1 MAQSVP
7 GVFRNKN
14 GPQSDWHRSEG
25 LTTKPAEEV
34 RMAIGFTTPI
44 LPILEGHDGHL
55 ILERFW
61 SKVDR
66 RGATE
71 CWDWQASVSGGGY
84 GRFKIASY
92 RQVQAHRVA
101 LISARWIEPAGK
113 LVMHRCDRPSCCN
126 PAHLRFGTYSDNNLD
141 KMSKGRA
148 TTGDQRGFSNGC
160 AKITPESLAF
170 IVEKMRAGWNNGIIA
185 DHVGVTHHA
194 ISKIRTGKNW
204 VAEVEQISLQLEQAS
219 R

>member
-1 MAQSVP
+1 
-7 GVFRNKN
+7 
-14 GPQSDWHRSEG
+14 
-25 LTTKPAEEV
+25 
-34 RMAIGFTTPI
+34 MAIGFTTPI
-44 LPILEGHDGHL
+44 LPILEGPDGHL

-66 RGATE
+66 RGAAE
-71 CWDWQASVSGGGY
+71 CWDWQASFTTGGY

-101 LISARWIEPAGK
+101 LIAARRQDPAGM

-126 PAHLRFGTYSDNNLD
+126 PAHLRFGTYADNNLD
-141 KMSKGRA
+141 KMHKGRGR
-148 TTGDQRGFSNGC
+148 TKDQRGFSNGC

-170 IVEKMRAGWNNGIIA
+170 IVDKMRAGWNNCRIA
-185 DHVGVTHHA
+185 REIGVTHQA

-204 VAEVEQISLQLEQAS
+204 VAEVAEIDRLCMGGG